1 MHTIYGMRMVIFIEL
16 SSLLFYNLLRR
27 FCVYNTGDVVK
38 LKELIEK
45 YRNCIVNVSYDA

>member
-27 FCVYNTGDVVK
+27 FSVYNTGNVK